1 MNDAHVTLVGWLAQD
16 PFYTVTQH
24 GTSFLSLRVGCTPR
38 RFDRQTGQW
47 QDMESMFVTV
57 NCWRGLADN
66 VNTSKLKRGDPVLVT
81 GRLRIRQYVKDEQLR
96 FSAEIEATTLGHDLT
111 RGCAEFRRVQRGGVM
126 TSEDRTEAAEH
137 NDRWAEAGGP
147 APTTDEDEFE
157 PSETSA
163 TGSSTTGSAGP
174 SEGHLADAD
183 GAAVDKGEEDE
194 EGDGADLGRFDVRTT
209 AA

>member
-1 MNDAHVTLVGWLAQD
+1 MNEAHVTLVGWLAQD
-16 PFYTVTQH
+16 PFYTVTQN

-47 QDMESMFVTV
+47 QDLESMFLTV

-66 VNTSKLKRGDPVLVT
+66 INTSKLKRGEPVVVT

-96 FSAEIEATTLGHDLT
+96 FSAEVEATTLGHDLT

-126 TSEDRTEAAEH
+126 TTEDRAEAAEH

-147 APTTDEDEFE
+147 VPASDEDEIE
-157 PSETSA
+157 PTDARSGASEGTA
-163 TGSSTTGSAGP
+163 GAADGYPGDTTGQDD
-174 SEGHLADAD
+174 EEED
-183 GAAVDKGEEDE
+183 GAEV
-194 EGDGADLGRFDVRTT
+194 GRYEMRTT